1 MQNLR
6 RRIQLQARRPLE
18 CKERVSKLVPF
29 YRNGTKHFLRLV
41 VSPLSNR
48 DENIAAIVVFSEAWK

>member
-1 MQNLR
+1 M
-6 RRIQLQARRPLE
+6 QARRPLE

-41 VSPLSNR
+41 VSPLRDR